1 MAVKLAGL
9 ISGALAA
16 AIRQLVFAGLPTTHV
31 LMFLLACL
39 FMALPTAEKMA
50 PLSWATLSTA
60 NKTRT
65 CAQGQGEIW
74 REKHL
79 EQIAAL
85 HSWPARLR
93 ANKARKV
100 SAVKCDLGERL

>member
-16 AIRQLVFAGLPTTHV
+16 AIRQLVLAGLPTTHV

-50 PLSWATLSTA
+50 PLSWATLSTENTA
-60 NKTRT
+60 RI
-65 CAQGQGEIW
+65 CVQGQGAKW

-93 ANKARKV
+93 ANKASKV
-100 SAVKCDLGERL
+100 SAFKSDLVERS